1 MRGSG
6 EILRLGESEIHDLGG
21 PTTSSIVRKR
31 VSKGELEA
39 TARAVVDAA
48 LPGLLL
54 PHFDALDAA
63 MESLLDDPAFQGANA
78 AERALRGKHLKRL
91 RHHHHRD
98 ARARLAAGA
107 LPDESDED
115 EAEA

>member
-1 MRGSG
+1 MLRG
-6 EILRLGESEIHDLGG
+6 D
-21 PTTSSIVRKR
+21 
-31 VSKGELEA
+31 LEA
-39 TARAVVDAA
+39 TARAAVDAA

-63 MESLLDDPAFQGANA
+63 IESLLDDPAFQGANA
-78 AERALRGKHLKRL
+78 AERALRDRHLKRL
-91 RHHHHRD
+91 RYRLHRD

-115 EAEA
+115 EADA

>member
-1 MRGSG
+1 MPQS
-6 EILRLGESEIHDLGG
+6 ESA
-21 PTTSSIVRKR
+21 SSNLCWYVKEQL
-31 VSKGELEA
+31 VYKLLSKGELEP
-39 TARAVVDAA
+39 TARAAVDAA

-63 MESLLDDPAFQGANA
+63 IESLLDDPAFQGANA
-78 AERALRGKHLKRL
+78 AERALRDRHLKRL
-91 RHHHHRD
+91 RHRHHRD

-115 EAEA
+115 EADA